1 MRIVRYDKYTK
12 CCSECQR
19 QYTISC
25 VYSLH
30 AKRPLIVACTVN
42 SLFMGNP
49 GSDTFVL
56 FFEISVSDGNIDI
69 GFFPQVTLQ
78 IKLGVIKNVS
88 AVVKPV
94 VENKAP
100 CLFLH
105 SRAAQK
111 RPTLWE
117 PRIQSKQSFVILA
130 ASYSFRKAW
139 LHEHSKQHMPRRYCL
154 QKQGVSCPS
163 LICSPRLS

>member
-1 MRIVRYDKYTK
+1 MRTVRYDKYTK
-12 CCSECQR
+12 YCSECQH

-25 VYSLH
+25 VYSSH

-42 SLFMGNP
+42 SLFVGNP

-78 IKLGVIKNVS
+78 IKLSVIKNVS

-100 CLFLH
+100 CLFFTFSCSAETSDPLGTWNTVQAIFRH
-105 SRAAQK
+105 SRSFILFLKGMAARAFKTTHATQ
-111 RPTLWE
+111 
-117 PRIQSKQSFVILA
+117 ILLT
-130 ASYSFRKAW
+130 KAR
-139 LHEHSKQHMPRRYCL
+139 SIMPQL
-154 QKQGVSCPS
+154 N
-163 LICSPRLS
+163 L

>member
-1 MRIVRYDKYTK
+1 MWTVRYDKYTK
-12 CCSECQR
+12 CCSECQH

-25 VYSLH
+25 VYGLH

-42 SLFMGNP
+42 SLFVGNP
-49 GSDTFVL
+49 GSDTFAL

-100 CLFLH
+100 CLFYILVQRRNIRPFGNLEYSPSNLSSFSQLH
-105 SRAAQK
+105 
-111 RPTLWE
+111 TLSE
-117 PRIQSKQSFVILA
+117 RHGCTSIQNNTCHADTAYKSKKYHA
-130 ASYSFRKAW
+130 PA
-139 LHEHSKQHMPRRYCL
+139 
-154 QKQGVSCPS
+154 
-163 LICSPRLS
+163 

>member
-1 MRIVRYDKYTK
+1 M
-12 CCSECQR
+12 
-19 QYTISC
+19 ISILN
-25 VYSLH
+25 VVVNVNINTLYLVFIAY

-42 SLFMGNP
+42 SLFVGNP

-94 VENKAP
+94 LENKAP
-100 CLFLH
+100 CLFYILVQRRNIRPFGNLEYSPSNLSH
-105 SRAAQK
+105 SRSFILFPKGMAARAFKTTHATQ
-111 RPTLWE
+111 
-117 PRIQSKQSFVILA
+117 ILLT
-130 ASYSFRKAW
+130 KAR
-139 LHEHSKQHMPRRYCL
+139 SIMPQL
-154 QKQGVSCPS
+154 N
-163 LICSPRLS
+163 L